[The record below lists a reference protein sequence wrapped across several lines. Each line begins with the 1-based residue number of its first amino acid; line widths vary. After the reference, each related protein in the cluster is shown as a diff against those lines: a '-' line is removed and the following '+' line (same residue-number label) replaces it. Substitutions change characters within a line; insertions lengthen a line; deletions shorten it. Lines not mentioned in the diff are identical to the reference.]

1 MRIFNEKKHNGLE
14 YNYELL
20 YIDFQTYD
28 YGALTDIQYE
38 RIKQR
43 IFNDN
48 GWQKRYAKL
57 TRRKFKKYNLSALLA
72 LIRLLD
78 VGAITIEEYNK
89 ERKKIVVEYK
99 EKSADYYDL

>member
-1 MRIFNEKKHNGLE
+1 M
-14 YNYELL
+14 L

-28 YGALTDIQYE
+28 YGALTDFQYE

-43 IFNDN
+43 IFNVN
-48 GWQKRYAKL
+48 SWQKCYAKL
-57 TRRKFKKYNLSALLA
+57 TRRKFKKYNLGALLA

-78 VGAITIEEYNK
+78 VGAITIDEYSK